1 MNGDISKRRNLNS
14 YFHCYNFIKT
24 VARLLGRQTKLEDF
38 EDLIIY
44 EDNHLLV
51 ITKPAGVLSQ
61 EDSSG
66 DQDILRVAKEF
77 IKKRDNKPFNVY
89 LGLVHRLDRN
99 TGGVMCFAKTSKA
112 AKRLNEQIR
121 NHTWQKHYLT
131 MTEKVNK
138 NDSLPINTRD
148 WLKLEDFLNKNH
160 ELNFNKIDQMKF
172 SKDSK
177 KAELYT
183 RVLAENKINNKT
195 IILRENKL
203 ITGRSHQTRVQL
215 ASRGERILGDFK
227 YGASHDFNLP
237 PFFLGLWAYKLTIEH
252 PTKKDEMTF
261 ISLPEPEG
269 PWTEFVEYFGKLKDV

>member
-1 MNGDISKRRNLNS
+1 ME
-14 YFHCYNFIKT
+14 NFK
-24 VARLLGRQTKLEDF
+24 
-38 EDLIIY
+38 DLIIY

-66 DQDILRVAKEF
+66 DEDILKSAKEF

-121 NHTWQKHYLT
+121 NHSWQKHYLT
-131 MTEKVNK
+131 ITEKTNK
-138 NDSLPINTRD
+138 NDALPINTTE

-160 ELNFNKIDQMKF
+160 EINMNKVDHSNHFKN
-172 SKDSK
+172 SK

-183 RVLAENKINNKT
+183 RVLANLEIGNKE

-203 ITGRSHQTRVQL
+203 ITGRSHQIRVQL
-215 ASRGERILGDFK
+215 ASRGEKILGDYK
-227 YGASHDFNLP
+227 YGASHDFNIP
-237 PFFLGLWAYKLTIEH
+237 TFFLGLWAHKLTLEH
-252 PTKKDEMTF
+252 PTKKELMTF
-261 ISLPEPEG
+261 ISLPDPVG
-269 PWTEFVEYFGKLKDV
+269 PWKEFAEYFTKLKEL

>member
-1 MNGDISKRRNLNS
+1 ME
-14 YFHCYNFIKT
+14 NFN
-24 VARLLGRQTKLEDF
+24 
-38 EDLIIY
+38 DLIIY

-66 DQDILRVAKEF
+66 DQDILSMAKEF
-77 IKKRDNKPFNVY
+77 IKKRDRKPFNVY

-121 NHTWQKHYLT
+121 NHGWQKHYLT

-138 NDSLPINTRD
+138 NDSLPINTNE

-160 ELNFNKIDQMKF
+160 ELNINKVAHNNK
-172 SKDSK
+172 SKDTK
-177 KAELYT
+177 KAVLYT
-183 RVLAENKINNKT
+183 RVLANSKIKNKE

-203 ITGRSHQTRVQL
+203 ITGRSHQIRVQL
-215 ASRGERILGDFK
+215 ASRGEKILGDYK
-227 YGASHDFNLP
+227 YGASHDFNIP
-237 PFFLGLWAYKLTIEH
+237 AFFLGLWAYKLTLEH
-252 PTKKDEMTF
+252 PTTKEIITF
-261 ISLPEPEG
+261 ISLPDPVG
-269 PWTEFVEYFGKLKDV
+269 PWTEFAEYFTKLKDL